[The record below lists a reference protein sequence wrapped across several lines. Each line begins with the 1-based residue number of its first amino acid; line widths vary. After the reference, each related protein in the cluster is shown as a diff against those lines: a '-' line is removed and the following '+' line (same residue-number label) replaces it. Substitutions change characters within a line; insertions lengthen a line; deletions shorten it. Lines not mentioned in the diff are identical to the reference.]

1 MLVNTGL
8 QNKLLEAMALGR
20 VCITTPRALSAMG
33 KEPGATVTSAEEP
46 EEFAREIARWLDDEE
61 GRIRMGQEA
70 RQWVAEAFDWTTA
83 TATLVALLRNH
94 ARKGDSA

>member
-1 MLVNTGL
+1 MCP
-8 QNKLLEAMALGR
+8 Q
-20 VCITTPRALSAMG
+20 S
-33 KEPGATVTSAEEP
+33 GAEMPKSPLTVASAEEP
-46 EEFAREIARWLDDEE
+46 EDFAREIARWLDDEE
-61 GRIRMGQEA
+61 GRKRMGQEA